1 MRPLDSSLNTT
12 ITPFHHSPWRSPV
25 PYLFGGL
32 ALMLC
37 IVAFALLLLA
47 CSYWNL
53 SNILRN
59 RENRGNRDLQNRD
72 EKTAESIKTPQPLD
86 LKVLVIMAGDDNPT
100 YLANPTS
107 IPTCSSL
114 GDAKESKEKVPQI
127 PESENKETQ
136 MPD

>member
-12 ITPFHHSPWRSPV
+12 ITSFHHSPWRSPV

-59 RENRGNRDLQNRD
+59 RDLQNRD
-72 EKTAESIKTPQPLD
+72 EKTAESIKTPQPSMD
-86 LKVLVIMAGDDNPT
+86 LNVVVIMAGDDNPT
-100 YLANPTS
+100 YLANPIS
-107 IPTCSSL
+107 NPTCSSL
-114 GDAKESKEKVPQI
+114 GDAKENEEKLPQI

-136 MPD
+136 LQD